1 MSARSWNVEGKIRVR
16 RMSAGRENASGDPSS
31 TEGRASTRGLVAT
44 RLAIVLGYA
53 WRLVRTRSA
62 VLLLV
67 LATTLP
73 RLAAL
78 LHERGAIL
86 ASFTDKGDNFA
97 QTYLATGTY
106 GFIPGHPSAYT
117 QPLYGWFLIP
127 LYWIFGRHWEVV
139 GLAQIGVAVAT
150 TLIVWQI
157 GRRWL
162 TPAVG
167 LLAGLAVALHP
178 YLVWHDVHM
187 NREVLDHLLAAT
199 IVYLTLH
206 AAERF
211 GWRRGLPL
219 GAVIGVGILGNV
231 RLEALPILIGAYLL
245 WRAGVSRRTAL
256 ATVAIFAGAAVLV
269 LPWVVRNKAS
279 VGCFAVTTDA
289 RALWKAN
296 NVNTYA
302 TLQHGGWIDHVPQP
316 KSFPPTPQDV
326 FDHWQSTGVV
336 VPYNECAQMTEFQNR
351 VISFWIHHPGDKAR
365 LTVLSAKWLWQ
376 PSVVETRGRPGAGSW
391 LDTLRTTAEP
401 AYMIPL
407 YVLGVI
413 GLFLVPRFLAALTV
427 LLLGYQTLVAML
439 FVGETRYRV
448 PWDFLIALL
457 AGAALVELVRRV
469 RTRRSERVVTA

>member
-1 MSARSWNVEGKIRVR
+1 
-16 RMSAGRENASGDPSS
+16 
-31 TEGRASTRGLVAT
+31 
-44 RLAIVLGYA
+44 
-53 WRLVRTRSA
+53 VRTRSA

-67 LATTLP
+67 LATALP

-78 LHERGAIL
+78 LQERGEIL
-86 ASFTDKGDNFA
+86 ASFTDRGDDFA
-97 QTYLATGTY
+97 RTFLATGTY

-117 QPLYGWFLIP
+117 QLLHGWFLIA
-127 LYWIFGRHWEVV
+127 LYWIFGRHWAIV
-139 GLAQIGVAVAT
+139 GLAQICVAVAT

-157 GRRWL
+157 ARRWL
-162 TPAVG
+162 SPAVG

-178 YLVWHDVHM
+178 YLVWHDMQM
-187 NREVLDHLLAAT
+187 NREVLDHLVAAA
-199 IVYLTLH
+199 IVYLTLQ

-231 RLEALPILIGAYLL
+231 RLEVLPFLIGTYLL
-245 WRAGVSRRTAL
+245 WRTGVSRRTA
-256 ATVAIFAGAAVLV
+256 VAIFAGAAVLV
-269 LPWVVRNKAS
+269 LPRVVRNKVS
-279 VGCFAVTTDA
+279 VGCFAGATDA
-289 RALWKAN
+289 RSLWKAK
-296 NVNTYA
+296 NVNTYT

-316 KSFPPTPQDV
+316 KSFPPAPQDV
-326 FDHWQSTGVV
+326 FDHWRSTGVFE
-336 VPYNECAQMTEFQNR
+336 PCNKCAQMTEFQHK
-351 VISFWIHHPGDKAR
+351 VVSFWIHHPADKAR
-365 LTVLSAKWLWQ
+365 LTALSAKWLWQ

-407 YVLGVI
+407 YLLGTI
-413 GLFLVPRFLAALTV
+413 GLFLVPRFFAALTV

-457 AGAALVELVRRV
+457 AGAALVELARRV
-469 RTRRSERVVTA
+469 RTRRSERIVTA